1 LNKEIVRF
9 LANFV
14 TGNLENSLIVKKDI
28 FEEEKED
35 FEKKIELLLKEE
47 IVFKF
52 LLVFCCNFIK

>member
-1 LNKEIVRF
+1 
-9 LANFV
+9 V